1 MTVEAAV
8 KEYCPFGQS
17 KALIRMAQD
26 NLMPGE
32 EALYAHGAMCIKDR
46 GDGRDEALLVVTQK
60 RVLCASRRIIARE
73 LSSIPLRDIHGMQI
87 VRGETLVRRELHIE
101 GFTETIIL
109 VDTLHMLNVV
119 QKCIQ
124 CAIDNYDEFN
134 APGAF
139 DVPDETGS
147 ETEAKEEIEEETEE
161 EPTVTAQFTVGLSAA
176 QELREWKALLDEGA
190 ITEEEYNAKKQQL
203 LGL

>member
-60 RVLCASRRIIARE
+60 RVLCASRRIVARE
-73 LSSIPLRDIHGMQI
+73 LSSIPLKDIHGMQI
-87 VRGETLVRRELHIE
+87 VRGETVVRRELHIE

-147 ETEAKEEIEEETEE
+147 EAEAEE
-161 EPTVTAQFTVGLSAA
+161 EPAITAQIITEPSAA